1 MSTTASNFYEFGPFR
16 LDPVKRLLLRE
27 GTPVPLTS
35 KAFDTLVALVEHGG
49 DVLDKDTLMK
59 MIWPETVVEEAN
71 LAQNVSV
78 LRKALGER
86 AGEHQYIVT
95 IPGRGYSFVARVEK
109 LLDIPTAGDQGRSGA
124 AVETTKSGQSAEAA
138 FAQRIEARKKLRAQV
153 LIGCALA
160 AAIIAMTFIW
170 ILNSPTER
178 TSKGPIKSIAVL
190 PFKPLVA
197 GTRDELLELGMAD
210 ALITKLSR
218 LSRLVVRPT
227 SAVRKYGGIEQ
238 DPLAAG
244 REQKADLVL
253 ESTFQKSDDRLRVTA
268 RLLNVRDGA
277 ALWSETFD
285 EKFTHIFAVQD
296 SISERVAGSLAL
308 NLTGDEKQQ
317 LARRDTENTEAFQL
331 YVKGRYFANQETT
344 EGFKRAVEYVSRAIE
359 IDPNYARAYAALS
372 LAYHLASEWQLPPR
386 DAMPKAKAAADH
398 ALKLDDKLPE
408 AHIRLAWV
416 SMHYDWD
423 WPAAEKEFK
432 RAIELNPNDAASH
445 SSYAG
450 YLSTMGRHDDA
461 IAERNLAEEL
471 DPLSPQGGAVLY
483 LARSFDAAIYQ
494 SHKALELNPNSLAG
508 RQWLG
513 MAYEQKGMYQEAIA
527 EFQKCKALDDTPD
540 WLAFLG
546 HAYGVSGRR
555 TEAVSMLGELKKRA
569 KEGYV
574 SPYYMALVYIGLGE
588 KHPAIEWLERAFED
602 RSSWMISLETNP
614 QLDSLRSD
622 SRFRDL
628 LRRVGV
634 SR

>member
-1 MSTTASNFYEFGPFR
+1 M
-16 LDPVKRLLLRE
+16 
-27 GTPVPLTS
+27 
-35 KAFDTLVALVEHGG
+35 
-49 DVLDKDTLMK
+49 
-59 MIWPETVVEEAN
+59 
-71 LAQNVSV
+71 
-78 LRKALGER
+78 
-86 AGEHQYIVT
+86 
-95 IPGRGYSFVARVEK
+95 
-109 LLDIPTAGDQGRSGA
+109 
-124 AVETTKSGQSAEAA
+124 
-138 FAQRIEARKKLRAQV
+138 
-153 LIGCALA
+153 
-160 AAIIAMTFIW
+160 
-170 ILNSPTER
+170 
-178 TSKGPIKSIAVL
+178 
-190 PFKPLVA
+190 
-197 GTRDELLELGMAD
+197 
-210 ALITKLSR
+210 
-218 LSRLVVRPT
+218 
-227 SAVRKYGGIEQ
+227 
-238 DPLAAG
+238 
-244 REQKADLVL
+244 
-253 ESTFQKSDDRLRVTA
+253 
-268 RLLNVRDGA
+268 
-277 ALWSETFD
+277 
-285 EKFTHIFAVQD
+285 
-296 SISERVAGSLAL
+296 
-308 NLTGDEKQQ
+308 
-317 LARRDTENTEAFQL
+317 
-331 YVKGRYFANQETT
+331 KGRYFANQETT
-344 EGFKRAVEYVSRAIE
+344 EGFKRAIEYVSRAIE

-372 LAYHLASEWQLPPR
+372 LTYHLASEWQLPPR
-386 DAMPKAKAAADH
+386 DAMPKAKAAVDH

-602 RSSWMISLETNP
+602 RSGWMISLETNP